1 MTCQTLS
8 RYAYSGEAAD
18 DDDEESQSLTKGTDG
33 DVGMVK
39 VDKDR
44 SGGVSSAFSLEDE
57 AEEDKRE

>member
-1 MTCQTLS
+1 MS

-18 DDDEESQSLTKGTDG
+18 DDDDEEAQSLTKGSDG

-39 VDKDR
+39 MDKDR
-44 SGGVSSAFSLEDE
+44 NPGVRRAFSLEDDE

>member
-1 MTCQTLS
+1 MS

-18 DDDEESQSLTKGTDG
+18 DDDEESQSLTKGSDG

-39 VDKDR
+39 IDKDR
-44 SGGVSSAFSLEDE
+44 NAGVSSAFCLEDDE